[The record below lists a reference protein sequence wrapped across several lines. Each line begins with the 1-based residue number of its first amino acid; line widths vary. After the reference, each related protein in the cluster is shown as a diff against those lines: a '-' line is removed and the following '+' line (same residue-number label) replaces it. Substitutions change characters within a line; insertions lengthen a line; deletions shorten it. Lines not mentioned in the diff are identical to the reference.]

1 MPGSS
6 SPDGGRGALAQPS
19 DGVTLPAALGR
30 YRVLR
35 LLGEGA
41 MGRVLL
47 AHDPVLDRE
56 VALKHLRDDLRIPRD
71 VREQLV
77 VRMRHEARAAAR
89 VTHPNLVTLHD
100 VGEDPDFGLYLV
112 FEYVEGP
119 TLKQHLVERPLS
131 AAQAARL
138 ARELGEAL
146 TIAHRAGIVHR
157 DIKPENI
164 ILSTKGGKIADFG
177 IARIPDSTLTHQ
189 GGLMGTPAYSA
200 PETFRAG
207 RFSPESDQFSLAAVM
222 YEAISGRRAFPGDD
236 AVSVASKIASDEPPP
251 IARELCVP
259 PSLDHVLAR
268 GMCKR
273 PEDRYPSCEAF
284 GAAFADC
291 LAWAT
296 SSQMPRRMLEAP
308 AAAAALPSEP
318 DALRADL
325 GDDEFPP
332 RERKTGQVLLG
343 AAVVVATALLLVR
356 TALRSSD
363 APEEHPAATAIAAP
377 AVSSSPAP
385 PRPRASPPAR
395 PARPKPDPDHAAS
408 PAARATG
415 SAGTSDAS
423 ASAPGD
429 AESRPA
435 SIALP
440 EPERAEDAGAPHADE
455 RDADMDDPGAP
466 ETDDPGAPETDDP
479 GAMETDDRDA
489 LETRAPDALDA
500 GAPDAAPR

>member
-6 SPDGGRGALAQPS
+6 SPDGGGGALAPPS
-19 DGVTLPAALGR
+19 DCAALPAALGR
-30 YRVLR
+30 YHVQR

-47 AHDPVLDRE
+47 AHDPVLDRD

-119 TLKQHLVERPLS
+119 TLKQQLLERPLS

-146 TIAHRAGIVHR
+146 TIAHRAGVVHR

-164 ILSTKGGKIADFG
+164 ILSAQGGKIADFG

-207 RFSPESDQFSLAAVM
+207 KFSPESDQFSLAAVM
-222 YEAISGRRAFPGDD
+222 YEAISGKRAFPGDD

-251 IARELCVP
+251 VARELGLP
-259 PSLDHVLAR
+259 PSLDQVLAR
-268 GMCKR
+268 GLSKR
-273 PEDRYPSCEAF
+273 PEDRFPSCDAF
-284 GAAFADC
+284 GAAFADS
-291 LAWAT
+291 LEWAA
-296 SSQMPRRMLEAP
+296 SSQMPRRTLEP
-308 AAAAALPSEP
+308 PIAATAALSTEP
-318 DALRADL
+318 GALRADPL
-325 GDDEFPP
+325 GSDILP
-332 RERKTGQVLLG
+332 RERKTGQIVIG
-343 AAVVVATALLLVR
+343 AAVVAATALLLVR
-356 TALRSSD
+356 TAMRSTD
-363 APEEHPAATAIAAP
+363 APVDLPPAETAAAASSAPP
-377 AVSSSPAP
+377 AEAEA
-385 PRPRASPPAR
+385 PRPRLAPPAR
-395 PARPKPDPDHAAS
+395 PSRSKHEAGETSA
-408 PAARATG
+408 PAPRATG
-415 SAGTSDAS
+415 SASPAG
-423 ASAPGD
+423 SAP
-429 AESRPA
+429 SRPA
-435 SIALP
+435 SVAFP
-440 EPERAEDAGAPHADE
+440 EDEGHDEAADAGTPEKTDI
-455 RDADMDDPGAP
+455 DAP
-466 ETDDPGAPETDDP
+466 ETDEPDAPETN
-479 GAMETDDRDA
+479 E
-489 LETRAPDALDA
+489 PDAPETSEPA
-500 GAPDAAPR
+500 APETSEPGAPDAGAADAAAR

>member
-6 SPDGGRGALAQPS
+6 SPDDGRGALAQPS
-19 DGVTLPAALGR
+19 DGAGLPAALGR
-30 YRVLR
+30 YHVQR

-47 AHDPVLDRE
+47 AHDPLLDRD

-119 TLKQHLVERPLS
+119 TLKQHLLERPLS

-207 RFSPESDQFSLAAVM
+207 KFSPESDQFSLAAVM
-222 YEAISGRRAFPGDD
+222 YEAISGKRAFPGDD

-251 IARELCVP
+251 IARELGVP

-268 GMCKR
+268 GLSKR
-273 PEDRYPSCEAF
+273 PEDRYPSCDAF
-284 GAAFADC
+284 GAAFADS
-291 LAWAT
+291 LEWAA
-296 SSQMPRRMLEAP
+296 SSQLPRRMLESSV
-308 AAAAALPSEP
+308 AATAALSTEP
-318 DALRADL
+318 GAVRADPI
-325 GDDEFPP
+325 DDEFPP
-332 RERKTGQVLLG
+332 RERKTGQIVLG
-343 AAVVVATALLLVR
+343 AAVVVATAMLLVR
-356 TALRSSD
+356 TAMRSAD
-363 APEEHPAATAIAAP
+363 APVDEPPAGAAP
-377 AVSSSPAP
+377 IASPSTTA
-385 PRPRASPPAR
+385 PRPRVVPTAR
-395 PARPKPDPDHAAS
+395 PARPKHEPADTAS
-408 PAARATG
+408 PASPAPRATSSAEPSASPPG
-415 SAGTSDAS
+415 SAPSQ
-423 ASAPGD
+423 
-429 AESRPA
+429 PA
-435 SIALP
+435 SVAIP
-440 EPERAEDAGAPHADE
+440 EEEGAADAGTPEADDFGAPQTTEADAPDAGAA
-455 RDADMDDPGAP
+455 
-466 ETDDPGAPETDDP
+466 
-479 GAMETDDRDA
+479 
-489 LETRAPDALDA
+489 
-500 GAPDAAPR
+500 DAAAR

>member
-19 DGVTLPAALGR
+19 DCAGLPAALGR
-30 YRVLR
+30 YHVQR

-47 AHDPVLDRE
+47 AHDPVLDRD

-71 VREQLV
+71 VREQLI

-112 FEYVEGP
+112 FEYVAGP
-119 TLKQHLVERPLS
+119 TLKQHLLERPLS

-164 ILSTKGGKIADFG
+164 ILSAKGGKIADFG

-207 RFSPESDQFSLAAVM
+207 KFSPESDQFSLAAVM
-222 YEAISGRRAFPGDD
+222 YEAISGKRAFPGDD

-251 IARELCVP
+251 VARELGVP

-268 GMCKR
+268 GLSKR
-273 PEDRYPSCEAF
+273 PEERYPSCDAF
-284 GAAFADC
+284 GAAFADS
-291 LAWAT
+291 LEWAA
-296 SSQMPRRMLEAP
+296 SSQMPRRVLESS
-308 AAAAALPSEP
+308 AAATAALATEP
-318 DALRADL
+318 GALRADPL
-325 GDDEFPP
+325 DDDFPP
-332 RERKTGQVLLG
+332 RERKTGQIVLG
-343 AAVVVATALLLVR
+343 AAVVVATAMLLVR
-356 TALRSSD
+356 TAMRSTD
-363 APEEHPAATAIAAP
+363 APAEAPPAETTPAA
-377 AVSSSPAP
+377 SSSAEAEP
-385 PRPRASPPAR
+385 PRPRVAPSAR
-395 PARPKPDPDHAAS
+395 PARPKHEPADTAA
-408 PAARATG
+408 PATRPTG
-415 SAGTSDAS
+415 SAEPS
-423 ASAPGD
+423 ASPTGSAP
-429 AESRPA
+429 SRPA
-435 SIALP
+435 SAGIP
-440 EPERAEDAGAPHADE
+440 EDDEHEADAGTPEATDV
-455 RDADMDDPGAP
+455 GAP
-466 ETDDPGAPETDDP
+466 ETDEP
-479 GAMETDDRDA
+479 
-489 LETRAPDALDA
+489 
-500 GAPDAAPR
+500 GAPDAGAADAAAR

>member
-6 SPDGGRGALAQPS
+6 SPDGGRGALAEPS
-19 DGVTLPAALGR
+19 DCAGLPAALGR
-30 YRVLR
+30 YHVQR

-47 AHDPVLDRE
+47 AHDPVLDRD

-71 VREQLV
+71 VREQLI

-119 TLKQHLVERPLS
+119 TLKQHLLERPLS

-164 ILSTKGGKIADFG
+164 ILSAKGGKIADFG

-207 RFSPESDQFSLAAVM
+207 KFSPESDQFSLAAVM
-222 YEAISGRRAFPGDD
+222 YEAISGKRAFPGDD

-251 IARELCVP
+251 VARELGVP
-259 PSLDHVLAR
+259 PSLDQVLAR
-268 GMCKR
+268 GLSKR
-273 PEDRYPSCEAF
+273 PEERYPSCDAF
-284 GAAFADC
+284 GAAFADS
-291 LAWAT
+291 LEWAA
-296 SSQMPRRMLEAP
+296 SSQMPRRVFESS
-308 AAAAALPSEP
+308 AAATAALATEP
-318 DALRADL
+318 GALRADPL
-325 GDDEFPP
+325 DDDFPP
-332 RERKTGQVLLG
+332 RERKTGQIVLG
-343 AAVVVATALLLVR
+343 AAVVVATAMLLVR
-356 TALRSSD
+356 TAMRSTD
-363 APEEHPAATAIAAP
+363 APVEAPPAETAPAA
-377 AVSSSPAP
+377 SSSAAAEVEA
-385 PRPRASPPAR
+385 PRPRVAPSAR
-395 PARPKPDPDHAAS
+395 PARPKHEPADTAA
-408 PAARATG
+408 PATRPTG
-415 SAGTSDAS
+415 SAEPS
-423 ASAPGD
+423 ASPTGSAP
-429 AESRPA
+429 SRPA
-435 SIALP
+435 SVAIP
-440 EPERAEDAGAPHADE
+440 EDDEHEADAGTPEATDV
-455 RDADMDDPGAP
+455 RAP
-466 ETDDPGAPETDDP
+466 ETDEP
-479 GAMETDDRDA
+479 
-489 LETRAPDALDA
+489 
-500 GAPDAAPR
+500 GAPDAGAADAAAR